1 MKATLP
7 YFMSNNEWF
16 IYDEEIGECRLTD
29 KAPPEA
35 IKSYEEEMKT
45 IFSKDGEYIIDV

>member
-7 YFMSNNEWF
+7 YFMSNEEWYY
-16 IYDEEIGECRLTD
+16 YDEKAGMCCLTD

-35 IKSYEEEMKT
+35 VMSYEEEMNDT
-45 IFSKDGEYIIDV
+45 YSEDDYIEDV